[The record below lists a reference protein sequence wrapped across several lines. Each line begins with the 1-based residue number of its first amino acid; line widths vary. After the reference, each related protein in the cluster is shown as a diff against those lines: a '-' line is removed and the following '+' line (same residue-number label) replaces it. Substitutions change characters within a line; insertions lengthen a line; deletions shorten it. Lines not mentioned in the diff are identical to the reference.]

1 MSVVGFDFGSQ
12 SNYCAVA
19 RQGGIET
26 VANEYSD
33 RQTFSAISFNTKER
47 SIGTSA
53 KTMVVSAPTNTVWN
67 FKRLVGRLFSD
78 PVVQN
83 EAKYLPYK
91 LVELSNG
98 YVGVELTYMGEQ
110 KVYSME
116 QVVAMLLTKLKSV
129 AELNLN
135 KTVSDCV
142 VSVPCFYTDTERRSV
157 LQAAEIANL
166 TPLRILSD
174 TTATALS
181 YGIYKQDLPVENEP
195 ARNVVF
201 VDMGYSSLQCCVVS
215 YNKGKLKVLSTSFDP
230 FLGGRD
236 FDRKLAEHFASE
248 FKTNYKIDVTKNKR
262 ASIRLQNECEKL
274 KKLLSSNSGKMAM
287 NIECLM
293 DDKDV
298 RGFMLRS
305 DFEEMCDPLFQRV
318 KETLQGLLNDK
329 MKAENVYSIEIV
341 GGSTRIPKV
350 KQIIKE
356 VFGKD
361 ASTTLNADE
370 AVARGCSLQCA
381 MLSPTFKV
389 RDFTVVETCPYG
401 ITLEWENADGSAG
414 EVSTMELFPRHHQ
427 APQTKLLTF
436 YRAEQFSLKA
446 YYTNPALINHS
457 QPKIAQFKIC
467 DARADAEG
475 QASKIKVKL
484 RVDKNGLFSVQQAS
498 LVEKVEEV
506 VENVDQGNE
515 TPADTKAA
523 PTANGD
529 QQQTPMETN
538 EDDKKDKKE
547 ENKDQAGDE
556 KMETDD
562 QNDKQPEKKKPKM
575 KLKSHDLPIVTEYN
589 LFVPKSQVNKFV
601 EIEAQMI
608 QNDKQERDRVNAK
621 NTVEEYVYEMREKL
635 STSYEEFIS
644 EQDKEKFSKFLT
656 ETEDWLYEDGEDETR
671 AVYQARLD
679 DMKAMGNPV
688 HYRYVEALNRPKEL
702 ENMGRVVQL
711 YGKFLTKYNEKDES
725 VAHIP
730 EAEVKKVSDETQ
742 KVTEWYNTMMQKQCA
757 LKSFQD
763 PVFTCAEVQSKVKA
777 LDKVCKPVLATPKP
791 KPPQPEV
798 APEAPAAETN
808 GEQAPANA
816 ESENVPPPQDQE
828 PKIDMDLD

>member
-33 RQTFSAISFNTKER
+33 RQTFTAISFNTKER

-53 KTMVVSAPTNTVWN
+53 KTMVVSAPSNTVWN

-98 YVGVELTYMGEQ
+98 YVGVELTYMGEP

-129 AELNLN
+129 AESNLN

-142 VSVPCFYTDTERRSV
+142 VSVPCFYTDAERRSV
-157 LQAAEIANL
+157 LQATEIANL
-166 TPLRILSD
+166 TPLRLFSD

-181 YGIYKQDLPVENEP
+181 YGIYKQDLPAENEP

-236 FDRKLAEHFASE
+236 FDRKLAEHFAVE

-274 KKLLSSNSGKMAM
+274 KKLLSSNSGKMTM

-305 DFEEMCDPLFQRV
+305 DFEEMCMPLFQRV
-318 KETLQGLLNDK
+318 KVTLQGLLNDK
-329 MKAENVYSIEIV
+329 VKAENIYAIEIV

-361 ASTTLNADE
+361 SSTTLNADE
-370 AVARGCSLQCA
+370 AVARGCSLHCA

-389 RDFTVVETCPYG
+389 RDFTVIETCPYG

-446 YYTNPALINHS
+446 YYTNPNLINHS

-475 QASKIKVKL
+475 HASKIKVKL
-484 RVDKNGLFSVQQAS
+484 RVDKNGLFGVQQAS
-498 LVEKVEEV
+498 LVEKVEEI
-506 VENVDQGNE
+506 VENVDQANE
-515 TPADTKAA
+515 TPADIKA
-523 PTANGD
+523 PNANGD
-529 QQQTPMETN
+529 QQETAMETN
-538 EDDKKDKKE
+538 EGSEKDGNQKKE
-547 ENKDQAGDE
+547 ENKDQGGDE

-575 KLKSHDLPIVTEYN
+575 KLKSHDLPIITEHY
-589 LFVPKSQVNKFV
+589 LSVPKSQINKFV

-621 NTVEEYVYEMREKL
+621 NTVEEYVYEMREKI
-635 STSYEEFIS
+635 STSYEEYIS
-644 EQDKEKFSKFLT
+644 EQDKETFSRFLT

-679 DMKAMGNPV
+679 DMKKMGNPV
-688 HYRYVEALNRPKEL
+688 KHRYIEALNRPKEV

-711 YGKFLTKYNEKDES
+711 YGKFLSKYSEKDES

-730 EAEVKKVSDETQ
+730 KSEVDKVTEETR
-742 KVTEWYNTMMQKQCA
+742 KVTEWYNTMMQK
-757 LKSFQD
+757 L
-763 PVFTCAEVQSKVKA
+763 VKKKY
-777 LDKVCKPVLATPKP
+777 LLRRKMYYRPKP
-791 KPPQPEV
+791 R
-798 APEAPAAETN
+798 T
-808 GEQAPANA
+808 
-816 ESENVPPPQDQE
+816 
-828 PKIDMDLD
+828 